1 MNFIG
6 EHLFPGQFGHLLVIL
21 SFIASLVATIAYF
34 KSANA
39 KATIAADSW
48 KRLARSAFAVECF
61 SVFAVF
67 VTIFYIIST
76 HKFEYA
82 YAWNHSSLALSPKY
96 LFSCIWEAQ
105 EGSFLLWTIWHC
117 VLGLILMFRA
127 GRWEAPVMT
136 VISFAQVCLATM
148 IIGLY
153 FGHTRV
159 GINPFMLVRQ
169 LENMQNAPIF
179 SRADYLS
186 LAVMK
191 DGQGLNQLLQNYWM
205 VIHPPILFLG
215 FASTIVPF
223 SYAIAGLWKKDYTG
237 WTKIAL
243 PWTLFSAGV
252 LGLGIMMGAAW
263 AYESLTF
270 GGFWA
275 WDPVENAS
283 LVPWLVMVA
292 GLHTQVVYNAT
303 GHSLRAVYLFFIV
316 SFFLVLFSTFL
327 TRSGI
332 LGDSS
337 VHAFVENNMNFQLI
351 SLMAVFLLPALVL
364 FAIRYKKI
372 PHIVKEE
379 HTYSREFWMFIGAL
393 VLFLAAM
400 VITWQT
406 SFTPIYNKI
415 AGKTTAAP
423 EDPEFAYNKIQVF
436 VAVVLGLLTAVGQY
450 LRYKNTPRAV
460 FVKKL
465 AVPTGIALVL
475 YVLISVFGAINFHKH
490 GIGFLVAIHLAVFAS
505 VYGIVANAA
514 YIWIGLNG
522 KLKAA
527 GGSIAHLGFGLML
540 LGILISSANKEVLSK
555 NNGILL
561 PFDPKSKQ
569 DPTENLTLI
578 KGLRTDMGN
587 YWATYQNKDSTGQ
600 HGNITYFK
608 VDFENKKSGEKF
620 TLYPNFIKATKGQEG
635 VSGNPD
641 SRHYWDKDIF
651 TYISATSLD
660 DVDDTAQFRKY
671 DIKLKDTIYYS
682 GGYMVL
688 NNVSINPAGT
698 HYTIGPGDTLIVAD
712 INVFSADSMRYRS
725 TPAIEWKGTDSRFI
739 FDTIFA
745 QNLAIGFTSVNKD
758 AHTFE
763 LQVKASEKMVPYVA
777 LKAYEFPHINLLWL
791 GTVIMVTGF
800 AISLRRRYSLV
811 RSLKISTRPA
821 SIENQE
827 QS

>member
-1 MNFIG
+1 MNYIG
-6 EHLFPGQFGHLLVIL
+6 EHLFPGQLGHFLTVLAFV
-21 SFIASLVATIAYF
+21 ASLVATISYF
-34 KSANA
+34 RSTNA
-39 KATIAADSW
+39 ILPDVAASW
-48 KRLARSAFAVECF
+48 KRLGRLAFATECAAVF
-61 SVFAVF
+61 SVFI
-67 VTIFYIIST
+67 TILYIIAT
-76 HKFEYA
+76 HKFEYS
-82 YAWNHSSLALSPKY
+82 YAWNHSSRALNASY
-96 LFSCIWEAQ
+96 LFACIWEAQ

-117 VLGLILMFRA
+117 VLGLVLMFRA
-127 GRWEAPVMT
+127 GKWEAPVMT

-153 FGHTRV
+153 FGHAKV

-169 LENMQNAPIF
+169 LDVMQSAPIF
-179 SRADYLS
+179 SRPDYLS
-186 LAVMK
+186 IPMMQ

-223 SYAIAGLWKKDYTG
+223 AYAMAGLWKREYTG

-243 PWTLFSAGV
+243 PWTLFSAGI

-292 GLHTQVVYNAT
+292 GLHTQVIYNAT
-303 GHSLRAVYLFFIV
+303 GHSLRATYLFFIT

-337 VHAFVENNMNFQLI
+337 VHAFVENDMNFQLI
-351 SLMAVFLLPALVL
+351 SLMVVFLLPALLL
-364 FAIRYKKI
+364 FGLRFKAI

-379 HTYSREFWMFIGAL
+379 STYSREFWMFIGAL
-393 VLFLAAM
+393 VLFLAAL

-406 SFTPIYNKI
+406 SFTPIYNKL

-423 EDPEFAYNKIQVF
+423 EDPEFSYNKIQVF
-436 VAVVLGLLTAVGQY
+436 VAIVLGMLTAVGQY
-450 LRYKNTPRAV
+450 LRYKDTPRGV
-460 FVKKL
+460 FIKK
-465 AVPTGIALVL
+465 AGIPTITAIVISL
-475 YVLISVFGAINFHKH
+475 LISFFGHIDFHKH
-490 GIGFLVAIHLAVFAS
+490 GPGFLGAIHLAIFAS
-505 VYGIVANAA
+505 VYGVVANAA
-514 YIWIGLNG
+514 YIWTGLNG
-522 KLKAA
+522 KFKAA

-540 LGILISSANKEVLSK
+540 LGILISSAKKEVLSK

-561 PFDPKSKQ
+561 SFDPRQKQ
-569 DPTENLTLI
+569 DPLENLTLI

-608 VDFENKKSGEKF
+608 VEFEHKTSGEKF

-651 TYISATSLD
+651 TYISATNID
-660 DVDDTAQFRKY
+660 DAQDTAQFRKY
-671 DIKLKDTIYYS
+671 NVKLKDTIFYS
-682 GGYMVL
+682 NGYMIL
-688 NNVSINPAGT
+688 NSVGINPSGT
-698 HYTIGPGDTLIVAD
+698 KHEIAKGDTLIVAD
-712 INVFSADSMRYRS
+712 LNIVSADSMKYRA
-725 TPAIEWKGTDSRFI
+725 TPAISWKGVDSRFI
-739 FDTIFA
+739 FDTVFA
-745 QNLAIGFTSVNKD
+745 QNLAIGITSVNKD
-758 AHTFE
+758 SHAFE
-763 LQVKASEKMVPYVA
+763 IQVKESGKMTPFVS
-777 LKAYEFPHINLLWL
+777 LKAYKFPHINLLWA
-791 GTVIMVTGF
+791 GTVIMVFGF
-800 AISLRRRYSLV
+800 AVSLRRRYALA
-811 RSLKISTRPA
+811 RSLRVSKRPA
-821 SIENQE
+821 TAAASKL
-827 QS
+827 

>member
-6 EHLFPGQFGHLLVIL
+6 EHLLPGRFGHFLVIL
-21 SFIASLVATIAYF
+21 SFIASLIATIAYF

-39 KATIAADSW
+39 ALAEVAAGW
-48 KRLARSAFAVECF
+48 KRLARAAFAVECF
-61 SVFAVF
+61 SVLSVF
-67 VTIFYIIST
+67 VTIFYIVST

-82 YAWNHSSLALSPKY
+82 YAWNHSSMALSPKY
-96 LFSCIWEAQ
+96 LFACIWEAQ

-127 GRWEAPVMT
+127 GKWEAPVMT

-153 FGHTRV
+153 FGSTRV

-169 LENMQNAPIF
+169 LENMQSAPIF
-179 SRADYLS
+179 SRADYMSLS
-186 LAVMK
+186 VMK

-223 SYAIAGLWKKDYTG
+223 AYAIAGLWKKEYTG

-243 PWTLFSAGV
+243 PWTLFSGGI
-252 LGLGIMMGAAW
+252 LSLGIMMGAAW

-303 GHSLRAVYLFFIV
+303 GHSLRATYLFLIM
-316 SFFLVLFSTFL
+316 SFSLVLFSTFL

-332 LGDSS
+332 LSDIS
-337 VHAFVENNMNFQLI
+337 VHAFVEKDMNLQLI
-351 SLMAVFLLPALVL
+351 LLMGVFILPSLFL
-364 FAIRYKKI
+364 FGKRYTSI

-379 HTYSREFWMFIGAL
+379 STYSREFWMFIGAL
-393 VLFLAAM
+393 VLFLAAL
-400 VITWQT
+400 VISWQT

-415 AGKTTAAP
+415 AGKTTAMP
-423 EDPEFAYNKIQVF
+423 ENPEFAYNKIQVF
-436 VAVVLGLLTAVGQY
+436 VAVVLGILTAIGQY
-450 LRYKNTPRAV
+450 LRYKDTPRGV
-460 FVKKL
+460 FIKRAGLPIVIS
-465 AVPTGIALVL
+465 VALSL
-475 YVLISVFGAINFHKH
+475 LISLFGGVNFQKE
-490 GIGFLVAIHLAVFAS
+490 GAGFLGAIHLAIFAS
-505 VYGIVANAA
+505 VYGIVANAG
-514 YIWIGLNG
+514 YIFNGLNG

-527 GGSIAHLGFGLML
+527 GGSIAHVGFGILL
-540 LGILISSANKEVLSK
+540 LGILITSSKKDVLSK

-561 PFDPKSKQ
+561 NFDPKTKQ

-578 KGLRTDMGN
+578 KGLRTDMGS

-600 HGNITYFK
+600 GGNITYFK
-608 VDFENKKSGEKF
+608 VDFENKRSGEKF

-641 SRHYWDKDIF
+641 SRHYWNKDIF
-651 TYISATSLD
+651 TYISATS
-660 DVDDTAQFRKY
+660 VDDANDTTQFKKY
-671 DIKLKDTIYYS
+671 NIKLKDTVFYS
-682 GGYMVL
+682 GGYMIL
-688 NNVSINPAGT
+688 NNVSINPTGT
-698 HYTIGPGDTLIVAD
+698 KFQIDTNDTLIVAD
-712 INVFSADSMRYRS
+712 IGVFSADSMKYRS
-725 TPAIEWKGTDSRFI
+725 TPAISWKGADSRFI
-739 FDTIFA
+739 FDTVFA

-763 LQVKASEKMVPYVA
+763 LQVKESGRMVPYVA
-777 LKAYEFPHINLLWL
+777 LKAYEFPHINLVWL
-791 GTVIMVTGF
+791 GTIIMITGF
-800 AISLRRRYSLV
+800 AVSLRRRYGLA
-811 RSLKISTRPA
+811 RSLSVNKRPA
-821 SIENQE
+821 VARNES
-827 QS
+827 

>member
-6 EHLFPGQFGHLLVIL
+6 EHLLPGSLGHFFTVF
-21 SFIASLVATIAYF
+21 SFVASLIATIAYF

-39 KATIAADSW
+39 KAVDVAASW
-48 KRLARSAFAVECF
+48 KRLARISFIAECA
-61 SVFAVF
+61 SVFS
-67 VTIFYIIST
+67 IFIIIYSIIST
-76 HKFEYA
+76 HKFEYM
-82 YAWNHSSLALSPKY
+82 YAWNHSNKELSAKY

-117 VLGLILMFRA
+117 VLGLILMFRS
-127 GRWEAPVMT
+127 GKWEAPVMT

-153 FGHTRV
+153 FGNAKI
-159 GINPFMLVRQ
+159 GINPFLLVRQ
-169 LENMQNAPIF
+169 YFQDAPIF
-179 SRADYLS
+179 NSPDYLS
-186 LAVMK
+186 LPQMK

-223 SYAIAGLWKKDYTG
+223 AYAMAGLWKKDYTG

-243 PWTLFSAGV
+243 PWTLFSAGI

-292 GLHTQVVYNAT
+292 GLHTLVIYNST
-303 GHSLRAVYLFFIV
+303 GHSLRATYLFFIV

-337 VHAFVENNMNFQLI
+337 VHAFVENDMNFQLI
-351 SLMAVFLLPALVL
+351 SLMVVFVVPAFVL
-364 FAIRYKKI
+364 FIGRFKQV

-379 HTYSREFWMFIGAL
+379 SSYSREFWMFIGAL
-393 VLFLAAM
+393 VLFLAAL

-423 EDPEFAYNKIQVF
+423 EDPEFAYNKIQIF
-436 VAVVLGLLTAVGQY
+436 VVVVLGILTAIGQY
-450 LRYKNTPRAV
+450 LKYKDTTAKYFLKKAGLP
-460 FVKKL
+460 FVL
-465 AVPTGIALVL
+465 ALILSL
-475 YVLISVFGAINFHKH
+475 LISFFGGINFYKH
-490 GIGFLVAIHLAVFAS
+490 GAGFLAAIHLAIFAG
-505 VYGIVANAA
+505 VYAIVANAY
-514 YIWIGLNG
+514 YIWSGLKG

-527 GGSIAHLGFGLML
+527 GASVAHVGFGMML
-540 LGILISSANKEVLSK
+540 LGILISSAKKDVLSK

-561 PFDPKSKQ
+561 AFDPSQKQ
-569 DPTENLTLI
+569 DPMENITLP

-587 YWATYQNKDSTGQ
+587 YWVTYDNKDSANEF
-600 HGNITYFK
+600 GNITYFK
-608 VDFENKKSGEKF
+608 INFEHKKTGERF
-620 TLYPNFIKATKGQEG
+620 SLYPNFIKATKGQQG
-635 VSGNPD
+635 ASGNPD
-641 SRHYWDKDIF
+641 SRHYWDRDIF
-651 TYISATSLD
+651 SYVSASSAD
-660 DVDDTAQFRKY
+660 DGNDTAQFRKHTV
-671 DIKLKDTIYYS
+671 KVKDTIFYS
-682 GGYMVL
+682 KGYMIL
-688 NNVSINPAGT
+688 NDISLNPSNT
-698 HYTIGPGDTLIVAD
+698 KHIIHPNDTLIVAD
-712 INVFSADSMRYRS
+712 LSIVANDSMKYRS
-725 TPAIEWKGTDSRFI
+725 TPAIFWKGVNSRLI

-745 QNLAIGFTSVNKD
+745 QDLAIGFTSVDNSTH
-758 AHTFE
+758 AVE
-763 LQVKASEKMVPYVA
+763 IQVKESAKMVPFVS
-777 LKAYEFPHINLLWL
+777 LKVYEFPHINLLWT
-791 GTVIMVTGF
+791 GTIIMVIGF
-800 AISLRRRYSLV
+800 AISVRRRLLLN
-811 RSLKISTRPA
+811 RA
-821 SIENQE
+821 SIG
-827 QS
+827 

>member
-6 EHLFPGQFGHLLVIL
+6 EHLLPGQFGHFFVIL
-21 SFIASLVATIAYF
+21 SFVASLVASIAYF
-34 KSANA
+34 KSTNA
-39 KATIAADSW
+39 VVPDTASGW
-48 KRLARSAFAVECF
+48 KRLARAAFMIECFAVF
-61 SVFAVF
+61 SVFV
-67 VTIFYIIST
+67 IIYYIVAT
-76 HKFEYA
+76 HKFEYT
-82 YAWNHSSLALSPKY
+82 YAWNHSSRALSAKY

-105 EGSFLLWTIWHC
+105 EGSFLLWSIWHC
-117 VLGLILMFRA
+117 VLGLVLMFRA
-127 GRWEAPVMT
+127 GKWEAPVMT
-136 VISFAQVCLATM
+136 VVSFAQVCLATM

-159 GINPFMLVRQ
+159 GINPFLLVRQ
-169 LENMQNAPIF
+169 MENMQAAPIF
-179 SRADYLS
+179 SRPDYLS
-186 LAVMK
+186 IPMMQ

-223 SYAIAGLWKKDYTG
+223 AYAIASLWKKDYTG

-243 PWTLFSAGV
+243 PWTLFSAGI

-292 GLHTQVVYNAT
+292 GLHTQVIYNAT
-303 GHSLRAVYLFFIV
+303 GHSLRATYLFFIF
-316 SFFLVLFSTFL
+316 SFFLILFSTFL

-337 VHAFVENNMNFQLI
+337 VHAFVENDMNFQLI
-351 SLMAVFLLPALVL
+351 SLMAVFLIPALVL
-364 FAIRYKKI
+364 FGIRYKVI

-379 HTYSREFWMFIGAL
+379 STNAREFWMFIGAL
-393 VLFLAAM
+393 VLFLSAL
-400 VITWQT
+400 VISWQT

-415 AGKTTAAP
+415 AGKSTAMP

-436 VAVVLGLLTAVGQY
+436 VAVVIGLLSGVGQY
-450 LRYKNTPRAV
+450 LRYKDTPRNV
-460 FVKKL
+460 FIKKAGL
-465 AVPTGIALVL
+465 PLLIALVIAL
-475 YVLISVFGAINFHKH
+475 L
-490 GIGFLVAIHLAVFAS
+490 IGFFGDIHYYKKGWGFLGAVHLAIFAAVYS
-505 VYGIVANAA
+505 VVANAT
-514 YIWIGLNG
+514 YIWTGLNG

-540 LGILISSANKEVLSK
+540 LGILISSAKKDVLSK

-561 PFDPKSKQ
+561 NFGPESKQ

-578 KGLRTDMGN
+578 RGLRTDMGR

-600 HGNITYFK
+600 KGNITYFK
-608 VDFENKKSGEKF
+608 VDFEDKKSGEQF

-641 SRHYWDKDIF
+641 SRHYWNKDIF
-651 TYISATSLD
+651 TYISATSID
-660 DVDDTAQFRKY
+660 DTEDTAQFRKHSVQ
-671 DIKLKDTIYYS
+671 IKDTIFYS
-682 GGYMVL
+682 RGYMIL

-698 HYTIGPGDTLIVAD
+698 RHKIQPNDTLIVAD
-712 INVFSADSMRYRS
+712 LSIHSADSMQYRS
-725 TPAIEWKGTDSRFI
+725 TPAIFWKGADSRFI
-739 FDTIFA
+739 FDTVFA
-745 QNLAIGFTSVNKD
+745 QGLSVGFTSVNNTTH
-758 AHTFE
+758 AVE
-763 LQVKASEKMVPYVA
+763 IQVKESNKMVPYVA
-777 LKAYEFPHINLLWL
+777 LKAYEFPHINLLWA
-791 GTVIMVTGF
+791 GTIIMVIGF
-800 AISLRRRYSLV
+800 AVSLRRRYALAKTGSAAKRAV
-811 RSLKISTRPA
+811 TAKTT
-821 SIENQE
+821 
-827 QS
+827 